1 MYDNVLG
8 YRMEVDMWVCG
19 VIMYILLCGVFFFW
33 YRKQMQMLRMIM
45 QVNYIFGSFEWDD
58 VSQIVKDLV

>member
-45 QVNYIFGSFEWDD
+45 QVNYIFGSLEWDD
-58 VSQIVKDLV
+58 VS

>member
-1 MYDNVLG
+1 MIVIYFKVFDNYFVEFCGILGYLVLEVLAVFMYDNVLG

-33 YRKQMQMLRMIM
+33 YRK
-45 QVNYIFGSFEWDD
+45 
-58 VSQIVKDLV
+58 

>member
-58 VSQIVKDLV
+58 VS